1 MIIKKLKNH
10 KSAQAH
16 VMEHE
21 EKLYLISYT
30 TAVLIID
37 HATNVME
44 VTGLYSA
51 TTRRHIS
58 WFLDEYFYYIDYDM
72 VKNAYEQGKKINV
85 ITGDLV

>member
-30 TAVLIID
+30 TKVIIVD
-37 HATNVME
+37 RTTNVLE

-58 WFLDEYFYYIDYDM
+58 WFLDEYFYHIDYYT

-85 ITGDLV
+85 ITGDLI